1 MKIYMVIKDAD
12 NITIDNIFLVTKQY
26 DAEKLVACGEAQY
39 YEIMNTL
46 NSVDVDNIYQT
57 KIAKG

>member
-1 MKIYMVIKDAD
+1 MVIKDAN

-26 DAEKLVACGEAQY
+26 DAEKLIACGEAQY

-46 NSVDVDNIYQT
+46 NSVDVDNFYQS

>member
-1 MKIYMVIKDAD
+1 MVIKDAD
-12 NITIDNIFLVTKQY
+12 NITIDNIFLVTKRY
-26 DAEKLVACGEAQY
+26 DAEKLIACGEAQY